1 MSILKILS
9 FDKTKNIFI
18 FVLQNIFVA
27 FLSLNL
33 YLYKYIVDYFLN
45 EIKFDEFLIW
55 LLICLFSLVLSI
67 IIQWI
72 LTAFK
77 ISVTRKTYKL
87 LQEKIIDNLSNQ
99 SFSQISKQRNK
110 TVALFNEYLD
120 STMLLLE
127 IFHDYLFKFISSFT
141 IPLVFIFVLSQ

>member
-55 LLICLFSLVLSI
+55 
-67 IIQWI
+67 
-72 LTAFK
+72 
-77 ISVTRKTYKL
+77 
-87 LQEKIIDNLSNQ
+87 
-99 SFSQISKQRNK
+99 
-110 TVALFNEYLD
+110 
-120 STMLLLE
+120 
-127 IFHDYLFKFISSFT
+127 
-141 IPLVFIFVLSQ
+141 

>member
-33 YLYKYIVDYFLN
+33 YSYKYIVDYFLN

-87 LQEKIIDNLSNQ
+87 
-99 SFSQISKQRNK
+99 
-110 TVALFNEYLD
+110 
-120 STMLLLE
+120 
-127 IFHDYLFKFISSFT
+127 
-141 IPLVFIFVLSQ
+141 